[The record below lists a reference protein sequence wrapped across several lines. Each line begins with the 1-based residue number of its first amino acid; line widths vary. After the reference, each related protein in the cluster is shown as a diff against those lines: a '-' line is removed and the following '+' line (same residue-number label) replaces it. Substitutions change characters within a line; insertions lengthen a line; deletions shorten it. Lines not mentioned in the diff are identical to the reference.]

1 MQYEVGKQYE
11 LQTVGIRRDSA
22 GYNYIAI
29 IDDKADKEYRV
40 YNILKCQYDG
50 LPKSIYVKVTKID
63 PDGRVRFKQDE
74 ARLMAEHY
82 EKGKFYVFSVVEIKE
97 DYNSKVPYYLVEDDF
112 CQHRLYFKDEQ
123 KFQVGDDCILQVDGI
138 TDKGFLKLKEYKG
151 DKSQEIEK
159 NIFGSI
165 VTNEDW
171 KTEYKTSI
179 AFPPGS
185 TYANIDKQLG
195 NIIRELVA
203 FMNTEGGT
211 LFIGIH
217 DKTKEVIGIKKDYVH
232 LNEGEDDYNGTYKLD
247 NDGYELK
254 IRNTIDLLCPSVA
267 NSLIDISF
275 EKEKGVEYCKIEVRK
290 AKRPI
295 WMNGSQLY
303 VRQGN
308 RTKLFK
314 GDEITFYITERMNL
328 SIKEVIDTEG
338 LDFMSIEKIRETLRE
353 ILNERNVSS
362 PKASMVSVNSSD
374 EIDYWVVWYNDGRWK
389 RMRNKSDEDNILIQC
404 PVLKRSIL

>member
-1 MQYEVGKQYE
+1 M
-11 LQTVGIRRDSA
+11 
-22 GYNYIAI
+22 
-29 IDDKADKEYRV
+29 
-40 YNILKCQYDG
+40 
-50 LPKSIYVKVTKID
+50 
-63 PDGRVRFKQDE
+63 
-74 ARLMAEHY
+74 
-82 EKGKFYVFSVVEIKE
+82 
-97 DYNSKVPYYLVEDDF
+97 
-112 CQHRLYFKDEQ
+112 
-123 KFQVGDDCILQVDGI
+123 
-138 TDKGFLKLKEYKG
+138 
-151 DKSQEIEK
+151 
-159 NIFGSI
+159 
-165 VTNEDW
+165 
-171 KTEYKTSI
+171 
-179 AFPPGS
+179 
-185 TYANIDKQLG
+185 
-195 NIIRELVA
+195 
-203 FMNTEGGT
+203 
-211 LFIGIH
+211 
-217 DKTKEVIGIKKDYVH
+217 
-232 LNEGEDDYNGTYKLD
+232 NEGEDDYNGTYKLD

-404 PVLKRSIL
+404 PVLKPTNDKIVVFCYDSGKVNVVKLSDFKKKVNLNVLQEKGGWCNKANTPMSIYITNPNDYLAGYSIDEHGIEKVKLHSLTDFQPTASANNQGSTFVPEGCKASMYKLVCAQYYEKLNGLRVSRNQKSINAGFPISSPALSDAIEFLNNL